1 MVRGTQMPQTRT
13 TPPGFVIFAV
23 AGGVLFILGAVLTAA
38 TVTAQIS
45 LIGLASAYTLLGAY
59 TLVITK
65 RRNAFIEVNN
75 NLENTVAAMRK
86 TDTGLRTRMAY
97 TLRDP
102 LTSIFGLADRM
113 VNDGDIP
120 SNERREMLIEIRSN
134 AREVERVLAD
144 LATEESGLPGGQRTA
159 GVVLLDEELRSVAS
173 TVPPDTTFETDLQPT
188 RAWADSAQVRQI
200 LRTIVSAARESG
212 CTSMTLE
219 AEERG
224 ETAVATISARNDLL
238 PIEAVAA
245 LTGNSITSDV
255 DSDAYIALKEAHDAA
270 AKMRGTIGYAQAFG
284 VSHIVVEFDVAPED
298 IGIQQPKRDSG
309 NDSNTSQTSNGS
321 GRRLLTYTS
330 AVDLRPER
338 PTTAIRFV

>member
-1 MVRGTQMPQTRT
+1 MPHKRS
-13 TPPGFVIFAV
+13 TPPGFVVFAV
-23 AGGVLFILGAVLTAA
+23 AGGVLFILGAVLTAT
-38 TVTAQIS
+38 TVMAQIS
-45 LIGLASAYTLLGAY
+45 LTGLAAAYALLGTY
-59 TLVITK
+59 TLVITV
-65 RRNAFIEVNN
+65 RRNTLVDANN
-75 NLENTVAAMRK
+75 RLEDTVAAMRK

-102 LTSIFGLADRM
+102 LTSIVGLADRM
-113 VNDGDIP
+113 VTDGDIP

-144 LATEESGLPGGQRTA
+144 LATEESGLPGSQKTV

-173 TVPPDTTFETDLQPT
+173 TVPSDTTFETDLRPT

-212 CTSMTLE
+212 CTSMTLQ

-224 ETAVATISARNDLL
+224 ETAVATISAPSDLL
-238 PIEAVAA
+238 PLEAIAA

-255 DSDAYIALKEAHDAA
+255 DTDVYIALREAHDAA

-284 VSHIVVEFDVAPED
+284 ISHIVVEFDVAPED

-309 NDSNTSQTSNGS
+309 NGPSAIGTSNGS
-321 GRRLLTYTS
+321 ERPLLRYTS